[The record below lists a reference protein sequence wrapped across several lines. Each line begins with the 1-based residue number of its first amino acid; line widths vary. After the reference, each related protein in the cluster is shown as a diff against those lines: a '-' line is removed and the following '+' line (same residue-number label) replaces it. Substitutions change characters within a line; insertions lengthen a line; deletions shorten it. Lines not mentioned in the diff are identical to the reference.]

1 MARCRCH
8 RAGGYRGGTPCRA
21 PGVRG
26 DPTFAAGGSTKLS
39 REVATELERD
49 PVYLVRTPA
58 FDGPIELLLTLAQRA
73 EVDLKAIP
81 LASLTDD
88 YLRAIEQDRPPL
100 ERLAGFLVIGARLV
114 QLKAA
119 GLMPESVAGEEEEL
133 EAWEDAIKGR
143 LEEYK
148 RFKELAES
156 LMRRHATGR
165 FTFAGL
171 LEPDVVPQ
179 ARVQVSLEALA
190 SAFQQVLDRLPP
202 PQQVTVEMEQVSLAD
217 KLEELRSMLGRQ
229 PQMNFSAMFRH
240 ARTRLEAVVTF
251 LALLELIRIGQ
262 ARVAQASAFAEIM
275 VYGQETEQ

>member
-1 MARCRCH
+1 M
-8 RAGGYRGGTPCRA
+8 TI
-21 PGVRG
+21 
-26 DPTFAAGGSTKLS
+26 
-39 REVATELERD
+39 ELERD
-49 PVYLVRTPA
+49 PVYVVRTPA

-88 YLRAIEQDRPPL
+88 YLRAIARDRPPL
-100 ERLAGFLVIGARLV
+100 DRLAAFLVIGARLV

-119 GLMPESVAGEEEEL
+119 GLMPEAAAGEEEEL
-133 EAWEDAIKGR
+133 DAWEDAIKGR

-190 SAFQQVLDRLPP
+190 TAFQHVLDRLPP
-202 PQQVTVEMEQVSLAD
+202 PQQVTVEMEQVSLTD
-217 KLEELRSMLGRQ
+217 KLDELRAMLARQ
-229 PQMNFSAMFRH
+229 SQMNFSAVFRH

-262 ARVAQASAFAEIM
+262 ARVAQSSAFAEII
-275 VYGQETEQ
+275 VYAQEAEK

>member
-1 MARCRCH
+1 MTGEITA
-8 RAGGYRGGTPCRA
+8 
-21 PGVRG
+21 
-26 DPTFAAGGSTKLS
+26 
-39 REVATELERD
+39 ELERD

-143 LEEYK
+143 LEAYK

-156 LMRRHATGR
+156 LVARHATGR

-179 ARVQVSLEALA
+179 ARVQ
-190 SAFQQVLDRLPP
+190 DRK
-202 PQQVTVEMEQVSLAD
+202 S
-217 KLEELRSMLGRQ
+217 
-229 PQMNFSAMFRH
+229 
-240 ARTRLEAVVTF
+240 TRL
-251 LALLELIRIGQ
+251 
-262 ARVAQASAFAEIM
+262 
-275 VYGQETEQ
+275 

>member
-1 MARCRCH
+1 M
-8 RAGGYRGGTPCRA
+8 
-21 PGVRG
+21 
-26 DPTFAAGGSTKLS
+26 
-39 REVATELERD
+39 ATELERD

-217 KLEELRSMLGRQ
+217 KLEALRSMLGRQ